1 MFTGLGP
8 SANSSPSSE
17 PNLPRLVRFSDR
29 NLLRAGPGRPGKRA
43 RAGAWMLKPATEAGD
58 DNPPPDAAIIYYNN
72 TDGELA
78 ECDSDDNVGVL
89 VDLQGALVDLQ
100 GAVLFKAFFR
110 DGVDLQG
117 AVLFKAFFRD
127 GAGGSRV
134 VIPGHVRCELLGLS
148 VALVTLCTRVRIVR
162 EGPMCISFVCPNG
175 FKGREDEVTV
185 CFGTRDLELRLQLI
199 GWAILHCGV
208 IVVFFFVF
216 VFFFDLLALNR
227 PSLSRVLGFTA
238 TLFALR
244 LDATVYITG
253 KGLLVLQKLFFRLET
268 VSTFAA
274 LVGVDVI
281 GHRGALG
288 VRCEAMVAEA

>member
-1 MFTGLGP
+1 MKFQYFPHIL
-8 SANSSPSSE
+8 SYFCCHLS
-17 PNLPRLVRFSDR
+17 FSVD
-29 NLLRAGPGRPGKRA
+29 
-43 RAGAWMLKPATEAGD
+43 
-58 DNPPPDAAIIYYNN
+58 
-72 TDGELA
+72 
-78 ECDSDDNVGVL
+78 VL
-89 VDLQGALVDLQ
+89 VDLQGAL
-100 GAVLFKAFFR
+100 
-110 DGVDLQG
+110 
-117 AVLFKAFFRD
+117 LFKAFFRD

-148 VALVTLCTRVRIVR
+148 VALVTLCTRVKIVR
-162 EGPMCISFVCPNG
+162 GGPMCISFVCPQG
-175 FKGREDEVTV
+175 FKGREDVVTI
-185 CFGTRDLELRLQLI
+185 CFGTRDLELRLHLI
-199 GWAILHCGV
+199 GWAILRCGV
-208 IVVFFFVF
+208 IVFFF

-227 PSLSRVLGFTA
+227 PSLSCVLGFTA

-253 KGLLVLQKLFFRLET
+253 KCLLVLQKLFFRLKT